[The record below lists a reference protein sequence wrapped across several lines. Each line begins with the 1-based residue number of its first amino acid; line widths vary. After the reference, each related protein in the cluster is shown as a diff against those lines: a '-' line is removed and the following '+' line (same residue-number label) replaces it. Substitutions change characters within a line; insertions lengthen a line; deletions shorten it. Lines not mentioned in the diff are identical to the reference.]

1 MTAIGRTAA
10 LLAGALAVLP
20 ALAAAPARAQTSP
33 IAPRVSCEALAGLDL
48 SAELGVPARVEAAA
62 VQAEGRPAPVCH
74 LRGTIRGTIGFEAW
88 LPLERWTGRYLQ
100 IGCGGLCGRVSTE
113 PPQAHGCVPFERG
126 EFAMAAT
133 DMGHRDPSA
142 ASWGGDPERRL
153 DFAHRAQHLTARAVK
168 LLIARFYGE
177 GPRRSYFSGCSDGG
191 REGLLEALLHPED
204 FDGIAAGAPALDWT
218 AQNTFH
224 HAWTVQRNRRADG
237 SAALTADRLPVL
249 HRLVLAA
256 CGGAEGGV
264 VADPLRC
271 GFGPMRAVCAPGAD
285 PGTCLTAEEGRAA
298 VAIYDGPR
306 TAAGER
312 LTAGGLLPGSEAN
325 WAATVAPGD
334 AATPPRA
341 RLFATGVLRHLAFT
355 PGAADTPAPEVLAF
369 DAVTLARLADSQR
382 LYDAT
387 STDLAAFFARSGRLL
402 LWHGLADQDITPRTT
417 LAWWHALRRD
427 QGAARVEVAARLFLV
442 PGLAHCRGG
451 AGSLTAFD
459 TLTPLLRWVEEGVA
473 PDSLAGGRVE
483 PTGDAAP
490 EPLLGA
496 ERFGPRR
503 QHAPGG

>member
-1 MTAIGRTAA
+1 MTATGKAA
-10 LLAGALAVLP
+10 LVVGALAVLLTM
-20 ALAAAPARAQTSP
+20 ATAPAPAQTSP
-33 IAPRVSCEALAGLDL
+33 VQPRVACEALTGLDL
-48 SAELGVPARVEAAA
+48 SAELGVPARVDAAA

-100 IGCGGLCGRVSTE
+100 IGCGGLCGRVPSG
-113 PPQAHGCVPFERG
+113 PPQAHGCVHFERG

-153 DFAHRAQHLTARAVK
+153 DFAHRAQHLTARAAK

-249 HRLVLAA
+249 HRLVLAV
-256 CGGAEGGV
+256 CGGPDGM
-264 VADPLRC
+264 VADPLACR
-271 GFGPMRAVCAPGAD
+271 FDPLRHVCAPGAD
-285 PGTCLTAEEGRAA
+285 PATCLTEEEARAA
-298 VAIYDGPR
+298 AAIYDGPR

-325 WAATVAPGD
+325 WRGTVAPDD
-334 AATPPRA
+334 AKTPPRA
-341 RLFATGVLRHLAFT
+341 LLFSTGVLRHLAFPPGT
-355 PGAADTPAPEVLAF
+355 PETPAPRDLAF
-369 DAVTLARLADSQR
+369 DTATLARLTESQR
-382 LYDAT
+382 VFDAT
-387 STDLAAFFARSGRLL
+387 ATDLGPFFARGGRLL

-427 QGAARVEVAARLFLV
+427 QGAARVDAAARLFVV

-451 AGSLTAFD
+451 AGSLTEFD
-459 TLTPLLRWVEEGVA
+459 TLSPLLRWVEEGMA
-473 PDSLAGGRVE
+473 PDNLAGGRVA
-483 PTGDAAP
+483 PTGDVAA
-490 EPLLGA
+490 EAFLGSD
-496 ERFGPRR
+496 RFGPRL
-503 QHAPGG
+503 